1 MPPRK
6 RAADEAVAGPR
17 RSSRRTSTKSQYF
30 DSSDDELKSKEVE
43 ETEPP
48 PKRKRGR
55 PPKKLVA
62 KKEDSEEPYQDEEQE
77 QEDEQDDEDSDD
89 SDAPPK
95 VTFIPLPK
103 LLDSGDIEYED
114 EKLHPNTILFLKELK
129 ANNRRPWLKSH
140 DPEYRRALKDWE
152 SFVMRTTETIADVDE
167 TIPELPVKDVTFRIY
182 RDTRFTKDPTP
193 YKPHFS
199 AAWSRTGRKGSYACY
214 YIHCEPG
221 SALIG
226 GGIWC
231 PAWDKLLLLRQSVD
245 RRPKAWRRVLN
256 DPDFKRMFLPKV
268 KKDPKE
274 KAALRAFAAE
284 NKSGALTLAPSG
296 YRRDHPDI
304 ELLRLKNFTVGK
316 KIKDDLFTSEN
327 AQEQLKEVFRPL
339 FGYVSF
345 LNSIV
350 MPDPNLDENAD
361 DGDDDEE
368 EAEEEEEEEEAEAE
382 EEEAEEVTSD
392 SSPK

>member
-6 RAADEAVAGPR
+6 RAADEAAAGPR

-30 DSSDDELKSKEVE
+30 DGSDDELNSKEVE

-62 KKEDSEEPYQDEEQE
+62 KKEDSEGPYQDQEPE
-77 QEDEQDDEDSDD
+77 QEDKEDDDEDSDD
-89 SDAPPK
+89 EDAPPK

-103 LLDSGDIEYED
+103 LLDPGGIEYED
-114 EKLHPNTILFLKELK
+114 EKLHPNTVLFLKELK

-152 SFVMRTTETIADVDE
+152 SFVTRTTETVADVDE
-167 TIPELPVKDVTFRIY
+167 TVPELPVKDVIFRIY
-182 RDTRFTKDPTP
+182 RDTRFSKDPTP

-221 SALIG
+221 SAFVG

-268 KKDPKE
+268 KKDAKE
-274 KAALRAFAAE
+274 KAVLRAFAAE
-284 NKSGALTLAPSG
+284 NKEGALTLAPSG

-327 AQEQLKEVFRPL
+327 AQEQLKEVLRPL

-350 MPDPNLDENAD
+350 MPDPNLDEGAD
-361 DGDDDEE
+361 DDDDDEE
-368 EAEEEEEEEEAEAE
+368 EEEEEDVEAEEEEET
-382 EEEAEEVTSD
+382 EEVTSD